1 MGFRRT
7 VIFVSGAGLFALGA
21 AFAMPA
27 CSSTTETTVSRDA
40 TTDEPKDTSVDTSLE
55 DVHQQTAEECAEEC
69 RKAHPTG
76 AAKDDAIDSCWE
88 ANCNDPC
95 FGTGATIPDGG
106 YPDAGVGTDGG
117 MCQNEVEFDPPD
129 PTCSACTQAYCCAA
143 WDGCFND
150 DDCLALNDCYNACPA
165 E

>member
-1 MGFRRT
+1 M
-7 VIFVSGAGLFALGA
+7 IFVLTAGFFTFGA

-27 CSSTTETTVSRDA
+27 CSSSSETVVSGGDA
-40 TTDEPKDTSVDTSLE
+40 SADAPKDTSSGETSVE
-55 DVHQQTAEECAEEC
+55 DAHTQTFDECAEEC
-69 RKAHPTG
+69 RQAHPSG

-88 ANCNDPC
+88 AKCDDPC
-95 FGTGATIPDGG
+95 FGSGASIPDGG

-117 MCQNEVEFDPPD
+117 MCQNDVDFEPPD

-150 DDCLALNDCYNACPA
+150 DDCLALNDCYNACPS